1 MSESKPPVRVE
12 FKQLDRTNF
21 LRMLTLQVGPGQERF
36 VATPAKSIAA
46 SYVRQY
52 GDNFVYDPRV
62 ICDGDR
68 VVGFVTTFCDPATA
82 DEYWIDDILIDAA
95 EQGKG
100 YGRAAMLE
108 VLRLIPAS
116 YPQCR
121 AVRLTC
127 FHGNEVAAALYRSLG
142 FREIGVNEL
151 NGEPDYELSGAA
163 LEAFR

>member
-1 MSESKPPVRVE
+1 MNRSKPPARVE
-12 FKQLDRTNF
+12 LRLLDRTNF
-21 LRMLTLQVGPGQERF
+21 HRMLELRVGPGQERF

-52 GDNFVYDPRV
+52 GDNLLYEPRV

-68 VVGFVTTFCDPATA
+68 VVGYVTTFCDPATP

-100 YGRAAMLE
+100 YGRAAMLA
-108 VLRLIPAS
+108 VMRTMLSS

-121 AVRLTC
+121 AIRLTC
-127 FHGNEVAAALYRSLG
+127 FRGNDVAAALYRSLG
-142 FREIGVNEL
+142 FRETGPNAL
-151 NGEPDYELSGAA
+151 NGEPEYKLSGAA
-163 LEAFR
+163 LEAYR